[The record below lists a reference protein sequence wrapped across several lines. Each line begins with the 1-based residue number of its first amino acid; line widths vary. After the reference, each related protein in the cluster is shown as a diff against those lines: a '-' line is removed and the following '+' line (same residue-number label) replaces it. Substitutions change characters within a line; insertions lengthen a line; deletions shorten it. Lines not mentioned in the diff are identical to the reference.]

1 MRKQRA
7 SSPFMKEA
15 LPLSKKAP
23 VIPWGKTRAS
33 LHFMNIFQYIHER
46 LTCQWETKKPP
57 PERGPLTVI
66 SQR

>member
-23 VIPWGKTRAS
+23 VIPRGKTRAS

-46 LTCQWETKKPP
+46 LTCQWETKKVPA
-57 PERGPLTVI
+57 
-66 SQR
+66 

>member
-15 LPLSKKAP
+15 LSLSKKAP
-23 VIPWGKTRAS
+23 VIPWGKARAS

-46 LTCQWETKKPP
+46 LTCQWEPKKAPA
-57 PERGPLTVI
+57 
-66 SQR
+66 

>member
-1 MRKQRA
+1 MWKQRA

-23 VIPWGKTRAS
+23 VIPWGKTRAP

-46 LTCQWETKKPP
+46 LTCQWEPKKAPA
-57 PERGPLTVI
+57 
-66 SQR
+66 